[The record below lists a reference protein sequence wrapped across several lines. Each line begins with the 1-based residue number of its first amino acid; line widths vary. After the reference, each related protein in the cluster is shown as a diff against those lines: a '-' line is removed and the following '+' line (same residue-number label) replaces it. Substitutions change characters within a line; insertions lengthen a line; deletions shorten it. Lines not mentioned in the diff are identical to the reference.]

1 MEPLMAVSCSVFGFT
16 VTTFAWPDRAVVI
29 FAPPLL
35 RLSTRPPETV
45 VMPAGGRKYRDMS
58 HERQ

>member
-1 MEPLMAVSCSVFGFT
+1 MAVSCSVFGFT